1 MFSALLL
8 MISTAALAQFAL
20 FYLRAVMT
28 GVAAQP
34 ISEEVL
40 AAAQVEND
48 SMRGRDFGA
57 FAQLH
62 ELTPNL
68 QKGGSGL
75 GVVKL
80 YYHVVHTVGKVA
92 SGRMAGLANWAE
104 SERVLCARYAAVQ
117 IDRRLQAN
125 LEMAAAIR
133 SC

>member
-8 MISTAALAQFAL
+8 AISTAALAQFAL
-20 FYLRAVMT
+20 FYLRAVVA

-40 AAAQVEND
+40 AAAQVENA
-48 SMRGRDFGA
+48 SMRGRDFRA

-62 ELTPNL
+62 ELTPTL

-80 YYHVVHTVGKVA
+80 YYRVVHLVGSMA
-92 SGRMAGLANWAE
+92 SGRIAGLANWAE
-104 SERVLCARYAAVQ
+104 RERVLCARYAAVQ

-125 LEMAAAIR
+125 LAMAAAIR

>member
-8 MISTAALAQFAL
+8 AISTAALAQFAL
-20 FYLRAVMT
+20 FYMRAVVA

-40 AAAQVEND
+40 AAAQVD
-48 SMRGRDFGA
+48 GGSLRGRDFPA

-62 ELTPNL
+62 KLTPTL
-68 QKGGSGL
+68 DKDGSGL

-80 YYHVVHTVGKVA
+80 YYHVVHLVGSVA
-92 SGRMAGLANWAE
+92 SGRIAGLANWAE
-104 SERVLCARYAAVQ
+104 RERVLCARYAAVQ

-125 LEMAAAIR
+125 LAMAAAIR

>member
-8 MISTAALAQFAL
+8 AISSVALVQFAL
-20 FYLRAVMT
+20 YYMRAVVA

-34 ISEEVL
+34 ISAEVL
-40 AAAQVEND
+40 EAAQLENGVL
-48 SMRGRDFGA
+48 RGRDFRTL
-57 FAQLH
+57 AQLH
-62 ELTPNL
+62 QLTPNL
-68 QKGGSGL
+68 QKSGSGL
-75 GVVKL
+75 GLVKA
-80 YYHVVHTVGKVA
+80 YYQMIHAVGNLA

-104 SERVLCARYAAVQ
+104 REQVLCARYAAVQ

>member
-8 MISTAALAQFAL
+8 VISIAALAQFAL
-20 FYLRAVMT
+20 FYLRAVVA
-28 GVAAQP
+28 GVAVQP

-40 AAAQVEND
+40 AAAGVAKD
-48 SMRGRDFGA
+48 SMRGYDFRA

-62 ELTPNL
+62 RLTPTL

-80 YYHVVHTVGKVA
+80 YYQVMQVVGDMA
-92 SGRMAGLANWAE
+92 SGRMTGLANWAE
-104 SERVLCARYAAVQ
+104 RERVLCARYAAVQ

-125 LEMAAAIR
+125 LAMAAAIR

>member
-20 FYLRAVMT
+20 FYLRAVVT

-40 AAAQVEND
+40 GAAQVEND
-48 SMRGRDFGA
+48 SMRGRDFRA

-62 ELTPNL
+62 ELTPTL

>member
-8 MISTAALAQFAL
+8 VISTAALAQFAL
-20 FYLRAVMT
+20 FYLRAVVA
-28 GVAAQP
+28 GVASQP

-40 AAAQVEND
+40 AAAQVGNGG
-48 SMRGRDFGA
+48 MRGRDFRA

-80 YYHVVHTVGKVA
+80 YYQVVHTVGKLA

-104 SERVLCARYAAVQ
+104 RERVLCARCVAVQ

-125 LEMAAAIR
+125 LAMAAAIR